1 MNECGG
7 SHPNYECNRA
17 VFWVNPSGHKFCR
30 EHAIMHEAQ
39 LAGGFAQRIAEAGD
53 AYLVGAVVEAVANLA
68 SFVDRWPDHDRG
80 ADRG

>member
-7 SHPNYECNRA
+7 SHPNYECSRA
-17 VFWVNPSGHKFCR
+17 VFWTNPSGHKFCR

-53 AYLVGAVVEAVANLA
+53 AYLVGAVVEAVANLTA
-68 SFVDRWPDHDRG
+68 FVDRWPDHDREP
-80 ADRG
+80 DRG